1 MKKTTAIILTLVLV
15 LSFGLMAGCG
25 SKGGNDTP
33 STSTP
38 ASNTENTSA
47 GAGESNT
54 NENSTHE
61 PAKEGEI
68 TVNLVLID
76 KDKKEYKYVLTPKKG
91 SNLKEALYE
100 EGLISEETYYAMFV
114 ETIDGHTAD
123 VENDGCTWLP
133 KDENGKQ
140 IMGTFDA
147 IMLSDGQ
154 TITLEYYKV
163 PDMD

>member
-1 MKKTTAIILTLVLV
+1 MKKTTAIILSLVLV

-25 SKGGNDTP
+25 SKGGNDTSTTAP

-38 ASNTENTSA
+38 APSTENASA
-47 GAGESNT
+47 GANEST
-54 NENSTHE
+54 THE

-68 TVNLVLID
+68 TVNLILID
-76 KDKKEYKYVLTPKKG
+76 KDKTEYKYVLTPKKD
-91 SNLKEALYE
+91 SNLKDALYE

-147 IMLSDGQ
+147 ITLTDGQ